1 MFDIRKL
8 SNKFIICVLVGNP
21 SSPTPPQE
29 FCKKTFH
36 LSGYGV
42 TGCNIIYYG
51 MKDEESI
58 LQFSF
63 KAENDEKF
71 SAKRFFNLSRM
82 IFRLEQ
88 KTFFLSAR
96 RPDTLLAWVEN
107 VPENG
112 VAMRFRGSFLLYL
125 GRFIGL
131 KRIGRLSCESCFM
144 LTFPLLYL
152 RIPCPFV
159 VFCER
164 QKSWTVDRLFILQ
177 LARIAY
183 FLVLPV

>member
-1 MFDIRKL
+1 MGCGGGFRFRGLPPNFCRYWGFQFTNCQTECLKRKANSVAEVVFVLFFLTLCGAVGRFLL
-8 SNKFIICVLVGNP
+8 S
-21 SSPTPPQE
+21 
-29 FCKKTFH
+29 
-36 LSGYGV
+36 LSQMAFQSQP
-42 TGCNIIYYG
+42 N
-51 MKDEESI
+51 D
-58 LQFSF
+58 FSF
-63 KAENDEKF
+63 GAEN
-71 SAKRFFNLSRM
+71 
-82 IFRLEQ
+82 I
-88 KTFFLSAR
+88 FLSAR

-152 RIPCPFV
+152 RMPCPFV

>member
-1 MFDIRKL
+1 
-8 SNKFIICVLVGNP
+8 
-21 SSPTPPQE
+21 
-29 FCKKTFH
+29 
-36 LSGYGV
+36 
-42 TGCNIIYYG
+42 
-51 MKDEESI
+51 
-58 LQFSF
+58 
-63 KAENDEKF
+63 
-71 SAKRFFNLSRM
+71 M

-107 VPENG
+107 IPENG
-112 VAMRFRGSFLLYL
+112 AAMRFRGSFLLYL

-152 RIPCPFV
+152 RMPCPFV

-183 FLVLPV
+183 FLVLPVWEINKGFFCHTVVVDKNKKGDCKVSFFCASGWAWTNDPLINSQVL

>member
-1 MFDIRKL
+1 
-8 SNKFIICVLVGNP
+8 
-21 SSPTPPQE
+21 
-29 FCKKTFH
+29 
-36 LSGYGV
+36 
-42 TGCNIIYYG
+42 
-51 MKDEESI
+51 
-58 LQFSF
+58 
-63 KAENDEKF
+63 
-71 SAKRFFNLSRM
+71 M

-88 KTFFLSAR
+88 KTFFLSAC

-112 VAMRFRGSFLLYL
+112 AAMRFRGSFLLYL
-125 GRFIGL
+125 GRFLGL

-144 LTFPLLYL
+144 LTFSLLYL
-152 RIPCPFV
+152 RTPYPFV

>member
-1 MFDIRKL
+1 
-8 SNKFIICVLVGNP
+8 
-21 SSPTPPQE
+21 
-29 FCKKTFH
+29 
-36 LSGYGV
+36 
-42 TGCNIIYYG
+42 
-51 MKDEESI
+51 
-58 LQFSF
+58 
-63 KAENDEKF
+63 
-71 SAKRFFNLSRM
+71 M

-131 KRIGRLSCESCFM
+131 KRIGRLSCESCFV